1 MVKEILKEAETR
13 MTKSIVA
20 LEAELKSIRVG
31 KASPA
36 LLDNIRVDYYGS
48 KVPINQV
55 ANVSAP
61 EPKLLI
67 VQVWEKNMV
76 EEIKKAILRSE
87 LGLNPNT
94 DGSILR
100 IPIPPMSE
108 DRRKE
113 TVKLTKKLGE
123 DNKVAIRNIRRDAN
137 ESLKAAQKDKGISED
152 DQRKGQNQVQESTDK
167 FIKKID
173 ELIVKKEKEV
183 MEV

>member
-152 DQRKGQNQVQESTDK
+152 DQRKGQSQVQESTDK
-167 FIKKID
+167 FI
-173 ELIVKKEKEV
+173 
-183 MEV
+183 

>member
-167 FIKKID
+167 FI
-173 ELIVKKEKEV
+173 
-183 MEV
+183 